1 MGIFSSS
8 EERELI
14 IRLIGSDESAF
25 EQIYF
30 RYVQKAYGF
39 AYHYLKN
46 VTEAEEVIQEVFT
59 KIWENRH
66 NINPDMSFN
75 GYLLTSVK
83 NAIFNENRKKMY
95 HRTYVSE
102 VLQYL
107 QTHVKNTEE
116 QITYDELEKIINK
129 TIELMPPKRQ
139 EIFRLCRIEGMSHKM
154 ISETLGIAEKTI
166 ETHIRLALKELRE
179 KLSPLIDRIL

>member
-1 MGIFSSS
+1 MGTFSST

-14 IRLIGSDESAF
+14 VRLIVSDEAAF
-25 EQIYF
+25 EKIYF

-46 VTEAEEVIQEVFT
+46 ASEAEEVIQEVFT

-83 NAIFNENRKKMY
+83 NAVFNENRKKMY

-116 QITYDELEKIINK
+116 TITYDEIEKIINK
-129 TIELMPPKRQ
+129 TIEQMPPKRQ
-139 EIFRLCRIEGMSHKM
+139 EIFRLCRMEGMSHKM

-166 ETHIRLALKELRE
+166 ETHIRLALKDLRA
-179 KLSPLIDRIL
+179 KLSPIIDKIL